1 MAVDWIVTIN
11 AIRGYL
17 AKARQAQE
25 QFDDAS
31 KMMQQAAQDLCS
43 KWEGEAAQ
51 AFAQEQGVFEGWC
64 SQMSGLGLEYMDV
77 LEKAIDVYQRTE
89 ETVRNLITSK

>member
-1 MAVDWIVTIN
+1 MAVDWLVTIN

-31 KMMQQAAQDLCS
+31 KMMKDAAADLCS
-43 KWEGEAAQ
+43 IWKGDAAD

-64 SQMSGLGLEYMDV
+64 SQMSGLGLDYMDV
-77 LEKAIDVYQRTE
+77 LEKAINVYEKAESAVKT
-89 ETVRNLITSK
+89 LISSN

>member
-1 MAVDWIVTIN
+1 MAVDWLVTIN

-25 QFDDAS
+25 QFDEAS
-31 KMMQQAAQDLCS
+31 KMMKQAAQDLCS
-43 KWEGEAAQ
+43 RWEGEAAR

-77 LEKAIDVYQRTE
+77 LEKAIDVYQKTE

>member
-1 MAVDWIVTIN
+1 MAVDWLVTIN

-25 QFDDAS
+25 QFDEAS
-31 KMMQQAAQDLCS
+31 KMMKQAAQDLCS
-43 KWEGEAAQ
+43 KWEGEAAT

-64 SQMSGLGLEYMDV
+64 GQMSGLGLEYMDV
-77 LEKAIDVYQRTE
+77 LEKAINVYE
-89 ETVRNLITSK
+89 KAESTVKNLISSN